1 VGFVSALFLD
11 VDGTLTTS
19 RGSYDLDLEAVEALR
34 HVVRRGVIVSLV
46 SSNALPVVVGLSR
59 YIGLNGP
66 VIGES
71 GGLVY
76 SDMWGVVDLADKV
89 ALEPYR
95 AVLRKFSE
103 CVEDSWQNRFRIYE
117 FAVKVKS
124 VCKHRE
130 WEVFE
135 SIRGFV
141 ESEFP
146 GFTASYS
153 GYTIHIHSVNVDKGR
168 AVLYVLEKL
177 GISPEHAGGIGDS
190 LVDISFLSVLKYS
203 AAVSNA
209 DEGLKRVVKYV
220 LSKPSGKGV
229 VEFVERVLS
238 GFL

>member
-1 VGFVSALFLD
+1 MGFISVLFLD
-11 VDGTLTTS
+11 VDGTLTTD
-19 RGSYDLDLEAVEALR
+19 RRSYDLDLEAVEALR
-34 HVVRRGVIVSLV
+34 RAVKSGVIVSLV
-46 SSNALPVVVGLSR
+46 SSNALPIVVGLSR

-71 GGLVY
+71 GGLIY
-76 SDMWGVVDLADKV
+76 SDMWGIVELADKV
-89 ALEPYR
+89 AFEPYR
-95 AVLRKFSE
+95 AVLRVFSE

-117 FAVKVKS
+117 FVVRIKS
-124 VCKHRE
+124 VCRSRE

-135 SIRGFV
+135 SIKGFV

-153 GYTIHIHSVNVDKGR
+153 GYGVHIHSTSVDKGR
-168 AVLYVLEKL
+168 AVKYVLEKL
-177 GISPEHAGGIGDS
+177 GVSSECAGGIGDS
-190 LVDISFLSVLKYS
+190 LVDVSFLSVLNYS

-209 DEGLKRVVKYV
+209 DEVLKKAVRYV

-229 VEFVERVLS
+229 VEFIEKFLS

>member
-1 VGFVSALFLD
+1 VLFLD
-11 VDGTLTTS
+11 VDGTLTTD
-19 RGSYDLDLEAVEALR
+19 RMSYDLDLEAVEALR
-34 HVVRRGVIVSLV
+34 RAVRSGVIVSLV
-46 SSNALPVVVGLSR
+46 SSNALPIVVGVSR

-76 SDMWGVVDLADKV
+76 SNAWGIVELADKV

-95 AVLRKFSE
+95 AVLRVFSE
-103 CVEDSWQNRFRIYE
+103 CVEDSWQNRFRIYD
-117 FAVKVKS
+117 FVVRVKS
-124 VCKHRE
+124 MCRSRE

-153 GYTIHIHSVNVDKGR
+153 GYAVHIHSTSVDKGR
-168 AVLYVLEKL
+168 AVLYVLERL
-177 GISPEHAGGIGDS
+177 GVSPERAGGVGDS
-190 LVDISFLSVLKYS
+190 LVDVSFLSVLKYS
-203 AAVSNA
+203 AAVFNA
-209 DEGLKRVVKYV
+209 DEMLKRAVKYV

-229 VEFVERVLS
+229 VEFIERVLS
-238 GFL
+238 GSL